1 MSKTINLRDANQGFS
16 HCIREVEAGEEFVI
30 TRNGKRVAR
39 HMPPW
44 KRRRSPEL
52 ATRPGRST
60 SDGSIAT
67 ISIRDD
73 IYKERID
80 RILKR

>member
-16 HCIREVEAGEEFVI
+16 RCIREVKPE
-30 TRNGKRVAR
+30 RNSSSRAMESGSLGIC
-39 HMPPW
+39 PW